1 MKKGL
6 APRGYKS
13 NPRSSLYKPTK
24 TFTMA
29 SPKVTAHGLGRIGKK
44 VR

>member
-1 MKKGL
+1 MKKPV
-6 APRGYKS
+6 APRGIKS
-13 NPRSSLYKPTK
+13 TPRSSLYKPTK

-29 SPKVTAHGLGRIGKK
+29 SPRVSTHGLGRIGKE